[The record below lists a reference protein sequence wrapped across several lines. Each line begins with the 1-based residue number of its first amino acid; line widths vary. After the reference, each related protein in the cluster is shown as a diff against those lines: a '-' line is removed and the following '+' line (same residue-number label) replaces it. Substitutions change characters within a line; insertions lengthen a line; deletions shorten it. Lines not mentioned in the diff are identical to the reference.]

1 MTWTFSN
8 LLGDHSS
15 GSIAESYVSERS
27 GSASMERN
35 IAGFAREGS
44 QVRSLHRP
52 PSSPDKQ
59 RWFPNLRKSPLFQ
72 RLGETKRSLRLGF
85 PLFAPPEWLEMGA
98 SLWRQNAVS
107 QID

>member
-15 GSIAESYVSERS
+15 GSITESYVSERS

-52 PSSPDKQ
+52 PPSLRKP
-59 RWFPNLRKSPLFQ
+59 RGFPNRKKL
-72 RLGETKRSLRLGF
+72 
-85 PLFAPPEWLEMGA
+85 
-98 SLWRQNAVS
+98 
-107 QID
+107 